1 MFILYNTFTYTFTHW
16 KMFPNVFLKT
26 FICVRSHGPLLLVGI
41 IFILMKKCNSLN
53 NRMQFLIG
61 PFYQS
66 HLPKVICPLK
76 I

>member
-1 MFILYNTFTYTFTHW
+1 
-16 KMFPNVFLKT
+16 MFPNVFLKT
-26 FICVRSHGPLLLVGI
+26 LICVRSHGPLLVGI

-53 NRMQFLIG
+53 NRKQFMIG